1 MIRFPLLLTL
11 NFGAWV
17 GREQLLGF
25 ASRQRPAHEERL
37 ARYRELGQAALE
49 YDQPFIGATVAF
61 GIHYERAV
69 LAWMD
74 ELPELLAGVP
84 TAATDS

>member
-1 MIRFPLLLTL
+1 LRC
-11 NFGAWV
+11 
-17 GREQLLGF
+17 EQPRRT
-25 ASRQRPAHEERL
+25 ADIA
-37 ARYRELGQAALE
+37 
-49 YDQPFIGATVAF
+49 IGATVAF

-84 TAATDS
+84 TAATGS

>member
-1 MIRFPLLLTL
+1 M
-11 NFGAWV
+11 
-17 GREQLLGF
+17 Q
-25 ASRQRPAHEERL
+25 
-37 ARYRELGQAALE
+37 QATLE
-49 YDQPFIGATVAF
+49 YDQPFVGATVAF

-84 TAATDS
+84 TEATDS